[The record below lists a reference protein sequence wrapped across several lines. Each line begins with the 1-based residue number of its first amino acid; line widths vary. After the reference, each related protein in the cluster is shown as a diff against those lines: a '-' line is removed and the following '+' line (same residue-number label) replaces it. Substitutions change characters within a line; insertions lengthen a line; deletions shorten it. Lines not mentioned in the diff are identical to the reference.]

1 MPFRAACKRKETFT
15 FALSYTLTLCAAL
28 CFMVQ
33 CAGSQPD
40 MSQNQIPDRA
50 SGVIPLEPVS
60 RVRTV
65 DEIDWESDKPK
76 EECGVFGI
84 FAPTEEVARITFF
97 GLFALQHRGQESA
110 GIAVSNGRNIKV
122 IKKMG
127 LVTQIFDEKTIK
139 RLRGIS
145 AIGHTRYSTTGSSI
159 LCNAQPI
166 QSTSVVGDI
175 AVAHNGNLVNT
186 RTLRAELEAE
196 GCKFETTND
205 SEVIAQLLAKTHN
218 GCIEETVRQAM
229 LRLQGAYSLVIL
241 TPDKLIGVRDP
252 YGVRPL
258 CLGRINGGHYV
269 LASESCA
276 LGTVAATYLREVEPG
291 EVIVIDRE
299 GLHEFQAVPTRRH
312 ATCLLEFIYFSRPDT
327 MLYNRSLHQV
337 RRRMG
342 HALAQEHPCPDA
354 HVVIPIPDT
363 GTPGALGYA
372 EAARIPFS
380 EGVIKSRYIQRTFI
394 QPSQRMRDMG
404 ARMKYTPLKE
414 TLADKK
420 VVMVDDT
427 IVRGTTT
434 GKLVRMLYEAGAM
447 EVHVRITAPPVKHPC
462 YYGIDMANE
471 KELIAARHS
480 VEEIRQEIGA
490 TSLGFLSL
498 EGTVRA
504 IGLHK
509 DKFCRAC
516 FDGKYPI
523 PVPLDV
529 RRSKL
534 MLEHE
539 RDLLHPSHLEG
550 GPDDGSPEDSE

>member
-1 MPFRAACKRKETFT
+1 MPTNQPTAC
-15 FALSYTLTLCAAL
+15 
-28 CFMVQ
+28 
-33 CAGSQPD
+33 
-40 MSQNQIPDRA
+40 A
-50 SGVIPLEPVS
+50 SGFIPLEPRHRILTANDV
-60 RVRTV
+60 
-65 DEIDWESDKPK
+65 DWESDNPK

-110 GIAVSNGRNIKV
+110 GIAVSNGRTIH
-122 IKKMG
+122 IKKEMG
-127 LVTQIFDEKTIK
+127 LVTQIFDEDTIK
-139 RLRGIS
+139 SLIGIS

-166 QSTSVVGDI
+166 SGTSAVGEI
-175 AVAHNGNLVNT
+175 AIAHNGNLVNT
-186 RTLRAELEAE
+186 RVLRAELEAQAVE
-196 GCKFETTND
+196 FQTTND
-205 SEVIAQLLAKTHN
+205 SEVIAQLLATTHK

-229 LRLQGAYSLVIL
+229 LKLEGAYSLVIL

-258 CLGRINGGHYV
+258 CLGRINGSHYV

-276 LGTVAATYLREVEPG
+276 LSTIGASYLREVDPG

-299 GLHEFQAVPTRRH
+299 GLHEFQAVPTKKH

-342 HALAQEHPCPDA
+342 HELAKEHPCPGA

-363 GTPGALGYA
+363 GTPAALGYA
-372 EAARIPFS
+372 EASRIPFG

-394 QPSQRMRDMG
+394 QPSQRMREMG

-414 TLADKK
+414 TLAGKK

-434 GKLVRMLYEAGAM
+434 DKLVRMLFEAGAL

-471 KELIAARHS
+471 EELVAAQHS
-480 VEEIRQEIGA
+480 VEEIRQLIGA

-504 IGLHK
+504 VGVHK
-509 DKFCRAC
+509 DKFCHAC

-523 PVPLDV
+523 PVPQDV
-529 RRSKL
+529 RMSKL
-534 MLEHE
+534 MLERRRNILE
-539 RDLLHPSHLEG
+539 PSHLEG
-550 GPDDGSPEDSE
+550 GPDDGSPESSE